1 MVEVSERFRALATDN
16 GRHVFCRIDVGGEE
30 LLDDRLLEFTFDDVT
45 HPDWFTIGT
54 ACANRFHFR
63 ARDMGEI
70 AVSAEVRPYISFD
83 GEEWCPLGI
92 FYVSRRYVRG
102 RTVSITAYD
111 RMYSLD
117 GEYAH
122 TGELPVASDLLLRSI
137 CDGIGL
143 EFSDAGLAIDV
154 ERIPSP
160 CTVRD
165 MIGYI
170 AGLNGACA
178 KIDRYGRLVLKKA
191 DFNSV
196 TEHIADKNC
205 MDIQRN
211 MTRSVVTC
219 IKAQTE
225 EELLVAGDGAEIST
239 LELYDPLMTQDRL
252 EQLYSIFKPFGFYG
266 ADVEMQGLPYLESGE
281 GILLLDG
288 AMAYPIVISEIEYHY
303 DGGLTAVLYSRNK
316 SYIDAVVHEDDL
328 EALLEQLRQELS
340 VTSYKQVNAEQIAI
354 GTAPVT
360 LAEFE
365 FQAHG
370 GGFAEL
376 QLNISLSQSTSNFVA
391 FRICVNGSEAE
402 RSIIHVPEDV
412 SRTMVHV
419 YHLEQQLPEGDC
431 SISVTAQ
438 TGEGEAYILP
448 KAMLAALI
456 VHGSGSGKGGVRDK
470 LRMYETLPLIK
481 AAPLGAVLLSM
492 TDSADA
498 VKEDT

>member
-1 MVEVSERFRALATDN
+1 MEGLVEVSERFRTLATDN
-16 GRHVFCRIDVGGEE
+16 GRHVYCRIDVGGEE

-45 HPDWFTIGT
+45 HPDWFTVGT
-54 ACANRFHFR
+54 ACANRFHFS
-63 ARDMGEI
+63 ARGLGE
-70 AVSAEVRPYISFD
+70 VEVNAEVRPYISFD

-92 FYVSRRYVRG
+92 FHVSRRYVRG
-102 RTVSITAYD
+102 STVSVTAYD

-117 GEYAH
+117 GEYVH
-122 TGELPVASDLLLRSI
+122 TGELPVTSDLLLRGI
-137 CDGIGL
+137 CDGIGIEL
-143 EFSDAGLAIDV
+143 PDAGLAVDV
-154 ERIPSP
+154 EKIPSP

-178 KIDRYGRLVLKKA
+178 KIDRYGRLVLKKP
-191 DFNSV
+191 DFNST
-196 TEHIADKNC
+196 TEHIAGKNC

-252 EQLYSIFKPFGFYG
+252 EQLYSQFKPFGFYG

-328 EALLEQLRQELS
+328 EALIEQLRKVFS
-340 VTSYKQVNAEQIAI
+340 VASYKNVNGEQTVI
-354 GTAPVT
+354 GSTETT
-360 LAEFE
+360 LAEFQ
-365 FQAHG
+365 FNANG

-376 QLNISLSQSTSNFVA
+376 QLNISLTQSTSDLIA
-391 FRICVNGSEAE
+391 FRVYVNGTAAD
-402 RSIIHVPEDV
+402 RSIFHVPEDV

-419 YHLEQQLPEGDC
+419 YHLEQELPEGSC
-431 SISVTAQ
+431 TISVTAQ
-438 TGEGEAYILP
+438 TGSGEAYILP

-456 VHGSGSGKGGVRDK
+456 VHGSGSSKGGVRDRLK
-470 LRMYETLPLIK
+470 LSENVPLIK
-481 AAPLGAVLLSM
+481 ASALSTKLLSM
-492 TDSADA
+492 TDSGD
-498 VKEDT
+498 VQ